1 MSPYKK
7 RHNIVMKKDLNI
19 PSEIGNLR
27 LVEKAI
33 DELSLELDLSDEVY
47 GNVLVATME
56 ATNNAIIHGN
66 NSDPKK
72 SVKIEIQMEKEQLKI
87 HVEDQGGGFDFSS
100 VPDPTAPENL
110 EKINGRGIFLME
122 RLSDEILYQITLL
135 TSVLQNRSLEGLYM
149 AAESRLSGN
158 SIPSRLNDRFR

>member
-1 MSPYKK
+1 M
-7 RHNIVMKKDLNI
+7 RKDLNI
-19 PSEIGNLR
+19 PSDLGNLR

-33 DELSLELDLSDEVY
+33 DELSLELDLSDEIY

-66 NSDPKK
+66 NSDPAKT
-72 SVKIEIQMEKEQLKI
+72 VKIGMLMEQKELQVQI
-87 HVEDQGGGFDFSS
+87 EDQGHGFDYST

-122 RLSDEILYQITLL
+122 RLSDEILY
-135 TSVLQNRSLEGLYM
+135 LEDGRIVILK
-149 AAESRLSGN
+149 
-158 SIPSRLNDRFR
+158 FRI

>member
-1 MSPYKK
+1 M
-7 RHNIVMKKDLNI
+7 IKDLNF
-19 PSEIGNLR
+19 PSDIANLS

-66 NSDPKK
+66 RLDPDKE
-72 SVKIEIQMEKEQLKI
+72 VKIEINLKEKELMVHI
-87 HVEDQGGGFDFSS
+87 EDQGQGFDHMN
-100 VPDPTAPENL
+100 VPDPTAPENI

-122 RLSDEILYQITLL
+122 RLSDEILYME
-135 TSVLQNRSLEGLYM
+135 EGRIVELKF
-149 AAESRLSGN
+149 N
-158 SIPSRLNDRFR
+158 I

>member
-1 MSPYKK
+1 ME
-7 RHNIVMKKDLNI
+7 IVMIKDLNFA
-19 PSEIGNLR
+19 SDIGNLR

-66 NSDPKK
+66 RSNPEKE
-72 SVKIEIQMEKEQLKI
+72 VKIKMLIEDKELMVHI
-87 HVEDQGGGFDFSS
+87 EDQGEGFDHMNI
-100 VPDPTAPENL
+100 PDPTAPENL

-122 RLSDEILYQITLL
+122 RLSDEILYIE
-135 TSVLQNRSLEGLYM
+135 EGRIVELKFK
-149 AAESRLSGN
+149 L
-158 SIPSRLNDRFR
+158 

>member
-1 MSPYKK
+1 M
-7 RHNIVMKKDLNI
+7 RKDLNI
-19 PSEIGNLR
+19 PADLGSLR

-33 DELSLELDLSDEVY
+33 DEISLELDLSDEVY

-66 NSDPKK
+66 NSDPETN
-72 SVKIEIQMEKEQLKI
+72 VRIEMMMEKKELMVHI
-87 HVEDQGGGFDFSS
+87 EDQGRGFDYAT

-122 RLSDEILYQITLL
+122 RLSDEILYLENGRIV
-135 TSVLQNRSLEGLYM
+135 VLK
-149 AAESRLSGN
+149 
-158 SIPSRLNDRFR
+158 FRI

>member
-1 MSPYKK
+1 M
-7 RHNIVMKKDLNI
+7 RKDLNI
-19 PSEIGNLR
+19 PADLVNLR

-33 DELSLELDLSDEVY
+33 DELSMELDLSDEVY

-66 NSDPKK
+66 NSDPSKT
-72 SVKIEIQMEKEQLKI
+72 VKIEMLLDKKELRVHI
-87 HVEDQGGGFDFSS
+87 EDQGHGFDYST

-122 RLSDEILYQITLL
+122 RLSDEILYLENGRIV
-135 TSVLQNRSLEGLYM
+135 VLKFK
-149 AAESRLSGN
+149 
-158 SIPSRLNDRFR
+158 I

>member
-1 MSPYKK
+1 M
-7 RHNIVMKKDLNI
+7 RKDLNI
-19 PSEIGNLR
+19 PADLGSLR

-33 DELSLELDLSDEVY
+33 DELSLELDLSDEIY

-66 NSDPKK
+66 NSDPAKC
-72 SVKIEIQMEKEQLKI
+72 VKIEMLMEQKELQVHI
-87 HVEDQGGGFDFSS
+87 EDQGLGFDYAT

-122 RLSDEILYQITLL
+122 RLSDEILYLENGRIV
-135 TSVLQNRSLEGLYM
+135 VLK
-149 AAESRLSGN
+149 
-158 SIPSRLNDRFR
+158 FRI

>member
-1 MSPYKK
+1 M
-7 RHNIVMKKDLNI
+7 RKDLNI

-66 NSDPKK
+66 NSDPQKN
-72 SVKIEIQMEKEQLKI
+72 VKIEIHSDQSQLKVLI
-87 HVEDQGGGFDFSS
+87 EDQGRGFDFASI
-100 VPDPTAPENL
+100 PDPTAPENL

-122 RLSDEILYQITLL
+122 RLSDEILYMEDGRVVELKFKL
-135 TSVLQNRSLEGLYM
+135 
-149 AAESRLSGN
+149 
-158 SIPSRLNDRFR
+158 

>member
-1 MSPYKK
+1 M
-7 RHNIVMKKDLNI
+7 NI
-19 PSEIGNLR
+19 PADLVNLR

-33 DELSLELDLSDEVY
+33 DELSMELELSDEVY

-66 NSDPKK
+66 NSDPSKT
-72 SVKIEIQMEKEQLKI
+72 VKIEMLLDNKELRVHI
-87 HVEDQGGGFDFSS
+87 EDQGHGFDYST

-122 RLSDEILYQITLL
+122 RLSDEILYLENGRIV
-135 TSVLQNRSLEGLYM
+135 VLKFK
-149 AAESRLSGN
+149 
-158 SIPSRLNDRFR
+158 I

>member
-1 MSPYKK
+1 M
-7 RHNIVMKKDLNI
+7 RKDLNI
-19 PSEIGNLR
+19 PSEIGNLS

-66 NSDPKK
+66 NSDPQKT
-72 SVKIEIQMEKEQLKI
+72 VKIEILFEQKELMI
-87 HVEDQGGGFDFSS
+87 HIEDQGQGFDYST

-122 RLSDEILYQITLL
+122 RLSDEILYLEDGRIV
-135 TSVLQNRSLEGLYM
+135 VLK
-149 AAESRLSGN
+149 
-158 SIPSRLNDRFR
+158 FRI

>member
-1 MSPYKK
+1 ME
-7 RHNIVMKKDLNI
+7 ILMKKDLNFA
-19 PSEIGNLR
+19 SDIGNLR

-66 NSDPKK
+66 RSNPEKK
-72 SVKIEIQMEKEQLKI
+72 VKIKMKLEDKELMVHI
-87 HVEDQGGGFDFSS
+87 EDQGEGFDHMNI
-100 VPDPTAPENL
+100 PDPTAPENL

-122 RLSDEILYQITLL
+122 RLSDEILYIE
-135 TSVLQNRSLEGLYM
+135 EGRIVELKFK
-149 AAESRLSGN
+149 L
-158 SIPSRLNDRFR
+158 